1 MNILAISETLNY
13 FEYTAVAIQGYNIYR
28 RNRNACGGGG
38 AVYIQSLIPVMLRE
52 DLMSSVIEVL
62 SLQVHLTNL
71 KPIILGC
78 CYRPQSDN
86 HQYLGN
92 VCEMLDSV
100 CGLT

>member
-1 MNILAISETLNY
+1 
-13 FEYTAVAIQGYNIYR
+13 
-28 RNRNACGGGG
+28 
-38 AVYIQSLIPVMLRE
+38 
-52 DLMSSVIEVL
+52 MSSVIEVL

-86 HQYLGN
+86 PQYLGH

-100 CGLT
+100 CGVT